1 MRLQNKNVLVTGGC
15 GLVGSHIAEKC
26 LKEGARVRIID
37 NLSTGDI
44 NNITT
49 FINEIEFI
57 RGDIRDTNSVKRS
70 LSNIDIVFHEAAH
83 LNPAKAISQPMYD
96 FDVNLKGTLNL
107 LISSLGNNVSKF
119 IMASTYVHG
128 RIGGEKISEDF
139 STLFYKNTLLTPYSA
154 AKVSAEAYLK
164 VFNDEMNLPTVR
176 LRYTNVY
183 GPKQRSKSESGVIAL
198 FCKWALNDHNLV
210 IYGDGNQ
217 KRDFVY
223 VDDVVEANILAS
235 ISEKANG
242 EVFNIGFGEETSII
256 NIANKV
262 KEKINPKVEIVF
274 DKKRAA
280 DFLRANIDISKAKK
294 ELKYCPKFDFET
306 GFNNYV
312 LWCKQ
317 NKESL

>member
-15 GLVGSHIAEKC
+15 GLVGSHISEKC
-26 LKEGARVRIID
+26 LKEGAKVRIID

-44 NNITT
+44 SNITT
-49 FINEIEFI
+49 FINEVEFI
-57 RGDIRDTNSVKRS
+57 KGDIRDIDIVNKS
-70 LSNIDIVFHEAAH
+70 LENIDIVFHEAAH

-107 LISSLGNNVSKF
+107 LISSIDNEVSKF

-128 RIGGEKISEDF
+128 RFGGVKISEDF

-154 AKVSAEAYLK
+154 AKVSSEAYLK

-198 FCKWALNDHNLV
+198 FCKWALNDHKLV

-256 NIANKV
+256 HIANKV

-274 DKKRAA
+274 DKNRPA
-280 DFLRANIDISKAKK
+280 DFMRANIDISRSKM
-294 ELKYCPKFDFET
+294 LLGYSPKICFET
-306 GFNNYV
+306 GFERYRD
-312 LWCKQ
+312 WCFD
-317 NKESL
+317 NIHTL